1 MSSNFVKGFNVRVD
15 DKKTVK
21 IDANDRIARRLEELA
36 EQMKEQEPEAIAEGF
51 SEGLDADMVERL
63 VSDTDEGEGEQEP
76 VIHPDTA
83 VSSAQAQAMIDEAKE
98 NADQIIE
105 DAKNEAAQIEEDAR
119 RKGYSE
125 GFEQGRA
132 DAEIE
137 EREKY
142 ERKVKELEAREQAIV
157 QEYEKKAAELEPLL
171 VNKLSGIFEKVT
183 GVRLENDRETIVYLL
198 RRALTNL
205 DGARNYIIHVSA
217 ADYDRVQSDK
227 EDIAK
232 GTGVLP
238 DRFEIIEDV
247 TLKTGDCMIESDGG
261 IWDCG
266 LGTQLEL
273 LVKQLKILS
282 YEESGDS

>member
-1 MSSNFVKGFNVRVD
+1 M
-15 DKKTVK
+15 
-21 IDANDRIARRLEELA
+21 
-36 EQMKEQEPEAIAEGF
+36 
-51 SEGLDADMVERL
+51 
-63 VSDTDEGEGEQEP
+63 
-76 VIHPDTA
+76 
-83 VSSAQAQAMIDEAKE
+83 
-98 NADQIIE
+98 
-105 DAKNEAAQIEEDAR
+105 
-119 RKGYSE
+119 
-125 GFEQGRA
+125 
-132 DAEIE
+132 
-137 EREKY
+137 
-142 ERKVKELEAREQAIV
+142 
-157 QEYEKKAAELEPLL
+157 
-171 VNKLSGIFEKVT
+171 
-183 GVRLENDRETIVYLL
+183 
-198 RRALTNL
+198 
-205 DGARNYIIHVSA
+205 SA